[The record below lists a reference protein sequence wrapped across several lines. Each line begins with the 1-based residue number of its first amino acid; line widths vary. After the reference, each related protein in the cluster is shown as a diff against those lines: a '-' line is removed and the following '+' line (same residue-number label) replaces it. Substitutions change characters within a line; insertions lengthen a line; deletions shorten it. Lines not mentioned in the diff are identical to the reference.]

1 MFMKC
6 RRQSP
11 SLAQTQFEPRV
22 SRSTTSHPQPIE
34 CVKGAEIT
42 MLHRISL
49 GPRAR
54 YAFRYF
60 VIPTILTGT
69 GLILLKDWFLEVT
82 WITGSSMSPVLSP
95 DYEATQKRDVM
106 LWKKWSPERNLQR
119 GDVILFSM
127 PHKPDGLGV
136 KRVVALGGDTVLLD
150 RKRRPKDAENGRPN
164 PAAKK
169 WDIWRG
175 KVVVPQG
182 HVWVEGDNW
191 RSTLDSNDYGPM
203 SKSLI
208 LGKAICLLRPWGQI
222 GTRPWEGFENK
233 TRVVKGQEVVR
244 RSRNDDMSVWEP
256 HG

>member
-1 MFMKC
+1 MSTKC
-6 RRQSP
+6 RQPSP

-22 SRSTTSHPQPIE
+22 LRPRISHLQHTQ
-34 CVKGAEIT
+34 CASGVDIT
-42 MLHRISL
+42 MLARTSL
-49 GPRAR
+49 GSRTR
-54 YAFRYF
+54 YALRYF
-60 VIPTILTGT
+60 VIPTTLTGT
-69 GLILLKDWFLEVT
+69 SLILLKDWFLEVT
-82 WITGSSMSPVLSP
+82 WITGSSMSPGLSP
-95 DYEATQKRDVM
+95 DYEATQRRDVM
-106 LWKKWSPERNLQR
+106 LWKKWNPERNLHR
-119 GDVILFSM
+119 GDVILFST

-169 WDIWRG
+169 WDIWKG
-175 KVVVPQG
+175 KVVVPEG

-208 LGKAICLLRPWGQI
+208 LGKAICLLRPWNQI
-222 GTRPWEGFENK
+222 GTRPWEGLENK
-233 TRVVKGQEVVR
+233 TRVIEGQEAVR
-244 RSRNDDMSVWEP
+244 RSRNDDMCVWEP